1 MTTVSAPFQRRRLCA
16 LGAIALAA
24 AGSLGGTAWAQQPRP
39 PASAL
44 AYHTVAAATQAGW
57 HSHEAQVEAVRDALL
72 SAQVPGAIVAV
83 QVQAGDAVKKGQP
96 LLKIDGRMAQQG
108 AVASQA
114 QVSAAQA
121 QLHVARK
128 EYERQQQLFAK
139 HYISQAA
146 LDSAQA
152 QWQAAQA
159 QVKALQAQ
167 AGVAATQSGLHTIT
181 APFDGI
187 VARVPVTVGDMALP
201 GTPLIA
207 LYDPSALRI
216 TAQLANAP
224 AQALRQADEVQIELP
239 SAAQRLRL
247 AATQVQVLPSAAQR
261 LRLAATQVQ
270 VLPSADPLTHTVT
283 VRVTLP
289 ADATKLVPGLFAR
302 LWVPAT
308 APSASADGAAARLPV
323 WIPAQAVV
331 RRAEMTGVYVQAANG
346 QPQLRQVRLGP
357 VQGDQIEVLSGLRP
371 GDQVALEPQKAAKG
385 R

>member
-39 PASAL
+39 AASAL

-187 VARVPVTVGDMALP
+187 VARVPVTVGDMAMP

-247 AATQVQVLPSAAQR
+247 AATQVQVLPR
-261 LRLAATQVQ
+261 
-270 VLPSADPLTHTVT
+270 ADPLTHTVT
-283 VRVTLP
+283 VRVALP

-323 WIPAQAVV
+323 WIPTQAVV

>member
-187 VARVPVTVGDMALP
+187 VARVPVTVGDMAMP

-224 AQALRQADEVQIELP
+224 AQALGQADEVQIE
-239 SAAQRLRL
+239 
-247 AATQVQVLPSAAQR
+247 LPSAAQR

-283 VRVTLP
+283 VRVALP

-308 APSASADGAAARLPV
+308 APSASADGAAPRLPV
-323 WIPAQAVV
+323 WIPTQAVV
-331 RRAEMTGVYVQAANG
+331 RRAEMTGVYVQATNG